1 MQFADSSIA
10 FELRVFT
17 LFETGRLTV
26 LDQLQM
32 EVGRRFK
39 ENGIVIAF
47 PQLDVHIKPSE
58 LPGPSAA

>member
-32 EVGRRFK
+32 EVDRRFREK
-39 ENGIVIAF
+39 GIVIAF
-47 PQLDVHIKPSE
+47 PQLDVHISSPE
-58 LPGPSAA
+58 PPRLPAA